1 MFISLKWNEYYKKSN
16 EDIIEMMNDISNN
29 LMENRRNISSLHIL
43 LIVILLTV
51 DYYSAFRYGIEFKS
65 IKYLINYQ
73 ELLIIN
79 TTIIGIS
86 TLLFIVSRKIP
97 VQFFVVLFIVF
108 FIVLF
113 SSSEE
118 DFFDFINKSLL
129 EVFFITCMIF
139 FSIFGASKI
148 YNWIIEFTDGINKW
162 LSVLSVV
169 IITIIST
176 FLLYTHYESL
186 NDNWNRIIIKDNIYT
201 FPKYNL
207 FQIMLNQKVFS
218 PNRLEE
224 LQTNVAFKDSELY
237 VNRLKDFGI
246 LENNI
251 LKYNNDKSRVKY
263 ITNQNY
269 KIFFIIKK
277 VEYNIDNTTKM
288 FIVFS
293 EKDKNKEEYQIINV
307 QEKSLSFEYK

>member
-1 MFISLKWNEYYKKSN
+1 
-16 EDIIEMMNDISNN
+16 MMNDISNN

-86 TLLFIVSRKIP
+86 TLLFILSRKIP
-97 VQFFVVLFIVF
+97 VQFFVVLFIIF
-108 FIVLF
+108 FMVLYR
-113 SSSEE
+113 SREE
-118 DFFDFINKSLL
+118 DFFDFINKSFL
-129 EVFFITCMIF
+129 EVFFVTCIIF
-139 FSIFGASKI
+139 FSIFGVSRI
-148 YNWIIEFTDGINKW
+148 YNWIIEFADAINKW
-162 LSVLSVV
+162 LSVFLAL
-169 IITIIST
+169 IITMIST
-176 FLLYTHYESL
+176 FLLSTHYESL
-186 NDNWNRIIIKDNIYT
+186 NDNWNKIVVKDNIYT

-207 FQIMLNQKVFS
+207 FQMMFNQKIFS

-224 LQTNVAFKDSELY
+224 LQTNVTFKDSELY
-237 VNRLKDFGI
+237 VNRLKSFGI

-251 LKYNNDKSRVKY
+251 LEYNNDKLNVKY
-263 ITNQNY
+263 IINQNY

-277 VEYNIDNTTKM
+277 VKYSTDNTTEM
-288 FIVFS
+288 FIVYS